1 VTEFS
6 RELIANWVEQ
16 CDIID
21 SGDWDVCES
30 QGGRRERLIDLN
42 IAMSLALNLM
52 PHWPKPC
59 WARSP
64 VLPEDLQQ
72 EWQRAAYR
80 KAHQLSLRLDA
91 AAKAQRYRPKVAV

>member
-6 RELIANWVEQ
+6 RELIANWREQ

-21 SGDWDVCES
+21 SGDHEFWEVE
-30 QGGRRERLIDLN
+30 GGRRERLIDLN

-52 PHWPKPC
+52 PHFPKPC

-64 VLPEDLQQ
+64 ALPPDLTQ

-80 KAHQLSLRLDA
+80 RAHELSRRLDA
-91 AAKAQRYRPKVAV
+91 AAKAQRQRRPKAA